1 METRSALAALL
12 LGGALAAPWGAASAA
27 ADSPLLTADC
37 LDASVACS
45 LEQGVPREP
54 QRTAS
59 VGPRAG
65 LVLTNDDLDR
75 APEELGRP
83 RPRREQ
89 SADEPRARAPRAD
102 EPRAGKAPA
111 QDGASAFDAPGSTPA
126 WEEAWTFAG
135 EGGALA
141 TTAAE
146 AERAGPRGPEECVE
160 RAVRAGA
167 RLGESGRVCR
177 ALFGVGASTGAG
189 D

>member
-12 LGGALAAPWGAASAA
+12 LGGALAAPWAAAPAA

-45 LEQGVPREP
+45 LEEGVPREP

-83 RPRREQ
+83 QPAREPLTE
-89 SADEPRARAPRAD
+89 EPPAP
-102 EPRAGKAPA
+102 EPRAGEP
-111 QDGASAFDAPGSTPA
+111 GAEASRARDAGSAFDAPGGTPA

-135 EGGALA
+135 QGGELA
-141 TTAAE
+141 TTSE
-146 AERAGPRGPEECVE
+146 AEGAGPRGPEECVE